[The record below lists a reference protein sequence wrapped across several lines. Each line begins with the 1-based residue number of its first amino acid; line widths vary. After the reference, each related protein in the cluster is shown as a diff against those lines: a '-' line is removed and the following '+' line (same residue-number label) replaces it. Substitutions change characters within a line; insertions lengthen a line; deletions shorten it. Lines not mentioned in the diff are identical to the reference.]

1 MGTVM
6 KLLGM
11 EITNFKGIKYLKID
25 FTHRTSIIGKN
36 GTCKTTV
43 PDAYNWVMEGK
54 DSQGNTKF
62 DVRPLDEENNQI
74 DFIDISVKL
83 FMEINGKPVEI
94 EKVQK
99 QNWVK
104 KRCSEES
111 VFEGN
116 VNSYVVNTIPKSEK
130 EFKKFKDEVVSED
143 IFKFV
148 SNTNAF
154 MNLPSKDRRKTLF
167 ELVADIDNEQVF
179 AADEKLKAGLEIE
192 LSKYTYD
199 EILARDKKALS
210 EWKKKEIEIPS
221 RIDEVSRKIVEVD
234 YTETEIKLAGLRKE
248 LSEISEVGADQVS
261 KYQEI
266 ADIKGKIIAEKSKLQ
281 EIEMNGKQAASKDK
295 NELSISL
302 CDKISYLDDI
312 KRKNSKQISDRLELI
327 SAINSKSDDLKKL
340 QAQYTTLKE
349 MQFDESKTV
358 CSACGQD
365 YDADRKNEMRESFEK
380 DKTAKMLEVN
390 KQGASISARIKE
402 LKTELA
408 EVEKIIPDLEKEVSD
423 SQKQVDEIKSKIDQ
437 LPKKDFDVMECKEY
451 LDVLAVIEQLQ
462 KDLSISEES
471 VKDVG
476 LLKNQAAEQKKVI
489 QKQIDECNRTLNG
502 KKEIENARLRVEELK
517 EEQRSIGQSIATTE
531 KEIFLLEEF
540 NKAKVNLLSDKINEH
555 FKVVKWKLFERQI
568 NGGYNE
574 VCEPMV
580 KGKSY
585 TTALNSGHKILAELD
600 IINALQKIYDCS
612 VPVFLDN
619 AERINS
625 FNVPDMDCQLIT
637 LSVADNEVLEVKEV

>member
-1 MGTVM
+1 MSTVM
-6 KLLGM
+6 KLLKM
-11 EITNFKGIKYLKID
+11 EIRNFKGCKERDIN
-25 FTHRTSIIGKN
+25 FSHRTSISGKN
-36 GTCKTTV
+36 EAGKTTIN
-43 PDAYNWVMEGK
+43 DTFTWVLFGK
-54 DSQGNTKF
+54 DSEGNTKF
-62 DVRPLDEENNQI
+62 DVRPQDAEGNQI

-104 KRCSEES
+104 KRGSEEQT
-111 VFEGN
+111 FEGN

-130 EFKKFKDEVVSED
+130 EFKKYIDEVVSED

-154 MNLPSKDRRKTLF
+154 MNLASKDRRKTLF

-179 AADEKLKAGLEIE
+179 ATDEKLKAGLQEE
-192 LSKYTYD
+192 LSKYSYD

-234 YTETEIKLAGLRKE
+234 YTETEIKLVGLRKE
-248 LSEISEVGADQVS
+248 LAEVSEVGADQVS

-266 ADIKGKIIAEKSKLQ
+266 SDIKGKILTEKSKLQ

-295 NELSISL
+295 NELKQALLDAESLHSDNTRILASSIT
-302 CDKISYLDDI
+302 
-312 KRKNSKQISDRLELI
+312 RKNQIEKDVEYESEQ
-327 SAINSKSDDLKKL
+327 KKKL
-340 QAQYTTLKE
+340 QSQFTKIKE
-349 MQFDESKTV
+349 MIFDESKTV

-365 YDADRKNEMRESFEK
+365 YDADRKNEMRENFEK
-380 DKTAKMLEVN
+380 DKKLKMHEINVEGGSLV
-390 KQGASISARIKE
+390 KRIEK

-423 SQKQVDEIKSKIDQ
+423 SQKQVNDIKSKIDQ

-462 KDLSISEES
+462 KDLSTSEES
-471 VKDVG
+471 VKDVE

-489 QKQIDECNRTLNG
+489 QEQIDECNHVLNG

-637 LSVADNEVLEVKEV
+637 LSVADNEILEVKEV